1 VIRPILVVSRE
12 DEFLRG
18 MSTTLV
24 KFGYSTRTSPVE
36 EDALLQAAA
45 AQTDAVVLDPPRD
58 PGERKICLDAVRA
71 IFLNN
76 GVQVLVCSPT
86 PEEGDDV
93 QTRVRGAQVIV
104 GAPLRLNDLYIRIQR
119 MFDLVHRR
127 ELRISADLAVAHR
140 LSSEEAPDRL
150 AYDLIISLS
159 PGGCFIRSP
168 NPYPVG
174 TAIQTDFCLG
184 GASYRVQV
192 TGHVCHHGH
201 GRPGSPPGGMGI
213 QFESMGYSDRA
224 LIEAFVI
231 EQLGAPA
238 FPATL

>member
-1 VIRPILVVSRE
+1 VSQE

-24 KFGYSTRTSPVE
+24 KFGYSARTSPAR
-36 EDALLQAAA
+36 EDALAQAGEV
-45 AQTDAVVLDPPRD
+45 QTDAVVLDPPRD
-58 PGERKICLDAVRA
+58 PGERKLCLDAVRA
-71 IFLNN
+71 VFLNN
-76 GVQVLVCSPT
+76 GVQVLVCAPT
-86 PEEGDDV
+86 QEEGDDT
-93 QTRVRGAQVIV
+93 QARVRGAQVIV
-104 GAPLRLNDLYIRIQR
+104 GSPLRLNDLYIRIQR

-140 LSSEEAPDRL
+140 PVSEEGPYWC
-150 AYDLIISLS
+150 AYDLVISLS

-168 NPYPVG
+168 GPYPVG
-174 TAIQTDFCLG
+174 TSIQVEFCLG
-184 GASYRVQV
+184 GVANRAQV

-201 GRPGSPPGGMGI
+201 GRRSAPPSGMGI
-213 QFESMGYSDRA
+213 QFETMGYSDRA